1 LKQEDFDEGEM
12 KVKNEKRLS
21 SLELRFV
28 GRAEDY
34 FTKVLRKHMELH
46 QGVSLF
52 DLLKFLYQSSLGSF
66 HLLEM
71 MNETETLSWIKRN
84 LENTQPSN
92 GSLVEELL
100 GKKWV
105 RLNFGPYKKKYGNDY
120 RKIYEAFM
128 KAKNMKQGHVEEF
141 RKLLESLIDA
151 FRKGIIQSVSH
162 EPRALSFVEGFL
174 KEYEKKGYPPV
185 HHSEAYMLKNSSD
198 YLVVPRSSLAE
209 IMRTNKIEDHAV
221 ASNDLARDEIMK
233 GAVEFHGH
241 LGPFLVLGVRAGLL
255 ANSFLGKDC
264 FKMKAIVTTDP
275 HPPNSCFVDGIQF
288 ATGCTLGKRNIVLKK
303 GKEISVLFTKED
315 LKLRLKVKGE
325 LLESIDKIKSED
337 KSRRESMRLLCVPS
351 SELFE
356 IKK

>member
-1 LKQEDFDEGEM
+1 VTRGK

-21 SLELRFV
+21 LLELRFV
-28 GRAEDY
+28 GRAEDD

-46 QGVSLF
+46 EGVSLF

-71 MNETETLSWIKRN
+71 MNETKMLNWIKKN
-84 LENTQPSN
+84 LENTQPSD
-92 GSLVEELL
+92 GSLVEELY
-100 GKKWV
+100 GRKWV
-105 RLNFGPYKKKYGNDY
+105 RLNFGPYKKRYGNDY

-151 FRKGIIQSVSH
+151 FRRGRIQFVSY
-162 EPRALSFVEGFL
+162 EPRALSLVEGFL
-174 KEYEKKGYPPV
+174 KEYEEEGYPPV
-185 HHSEAYMLKNSSD
+185 HHSKAYMLKNSSD
-198 YLVVPRSSLAE
+198 YLVVPRSSLAG
-209 IMRTNKIEDHAV
+209 IMRTNKIEDYAV
-221 ASNDLARDEIMK
+221 ASHDLARDEIMK

-255 ANSFLGKDC
+255 ANSLLGKDC

-288 ATGCTLGKRNIVLKK
+288 ATGCTMGKRNIVLRK
-303 GKEISVLFTKED
+303 GKETSVLFTKED
-315 LKLRLKVKGE
+315 LKLRLKVKDKM
-325 LLESIDKIKSED
+325 LEYINKIKSENGSE
-337 KSRRESMRLLCVPS
+337 KESVRLLNIPT

-356 IKK
+356 IGK